1 MAILVALAVTLVSA
15 CALNVGYLIEHSVA
29 SKMPRLSFRRPVYS
43 LRLLLRPRW
52 LAGFGVEVGGWLLY
66 VLALALAPLSLV
78 QATAAGGIGILAV
91 MVSRYTGEALSPLEQ
106 VGSVLA
112 VAGLAILGI
121 SLAGSADKG
130 SPGSEVEVA
139 LWLAGSAVAAVL
151 ALKAAPRF
159 IGAGPSFGM
168 AAGILFAA
176 GGGSPKNTGP
186 GGGGAPFLPR
196 P

>member
-29 SKMPRLSFRRPVYS
+29 SKLPPLSFRHPVQS

-52 LAGFGVEVGGWLLY
+52 LAGFGIEVGGWLLY

-91 MVSRYTGEALSPLEQ
+91 MISRYTGEPLSPLEQ

-121 SLAGSADKG
+121 SLAGNADKG
-130 SPGSEVEVA
+130 TLGSEVEVA
-139 LWLAGSAVAAVL
+139 LWLAGSAVAAGL
-151 ALKAAPRF
+151 ALKGAPRV
-159 IGAGPSFGM
+159 IGAGAPFGLPPR
-168 AAGILFAA
+168 GPFAA
-176 GGGSPKNTGP
+176 GG
-186 GGGGAPFLPR
+186 AA
-196 P
+196 